1 MKKIAFALAA
11 LIATSGFTQF
21 GGQAMAE
28 ENSKPTQAI
37 ARAGSRAPYKGPG
50 NLFTG
55 NVTVRPLFDP
65 KHPDAPVSG
74 AYVTFEPG
82 ARSNWHTHPAGQHLI
97 VTDGV
102 GRTGTVDG
110 NVEEFKAGDVLW
122 CPAGIRH
129 WHGAA
134 PDQPMTHFALT
145 GTLPDGKNAEWM
157 EPVTDE
163 QYNGGGK

>member
-1 MKKIAFALAA
+1 MKRLSFLVAALAF
-11 LIATSGFTQF
+11 IAAASIQ
-21 GGQAMAE
+21 GGETMAADSVQG
-28 ENSKPTQAI
+28 NQVLT
-37 ARAGSRAPYKGPG
+37 RAGSQSSYQGPG
-50 NLFTG
+50 QYFTG
-55 NVTVRPLFDP
+55 KVTVQPLFDP

-82 ARSNWHTHPAGQHLI
+82 ARSNWHMHPAGQHLV
-97 VTDGV
+97 VTAGV

-110 NVEEFKAGDVLW
+110 RVEEFKAGDVLW
-122 CPAGIRH
+122 CPAGVKH

-134 PDQPMTHFALT
+134 PDQSMTHFALT

-163 QYNGGGK
+163 QYNGGAK